1 MSNLTRAMM
10 MGAAGA
16 SADPLYV
23 DDVFSTYLFL
33 GSSSPVTITNGLD
46 LSGEGGLIWIKARTS
61 TASHATSSSA
71 NNYYGIMTPNTT
83 AADADSTTQYV
94 KGTSTGFQVT
104 MGNITPND
112 AGEDMASW
120 SFRKAPGFFDVV
132 TYTGNGSAQNI
143 SHSLG
148 SVPGMIIIKCTTN
161 AYTDWLVYHRSLGAT
176 KAITLNSTAAAVTS
190 GAAHW
195 NNTAPTSSVFTVNT
209 AGNVNLN
216 GGTHVAYIF
225 AHDEA
230 SFGTDEDESI
240 IKCGTYAGSGSTQN
254 ISLGFEAQWV
264 MFKNITTAGDWK
276 MGDIM
281 RGMTDASSQVFDAN
295 AVGAEGAAA
304 YNFAPY
310 SDGFTIGTNLSSI
323 NQSGQTYIYMAIR
336 RPNKPPTAATEVFD
350 DVTYNGTGSAVSIA
364 NSLSYTD
371 LVWLKR
377 RTSTDRYALTDRIR
391 GGTKYLSSDRNDS
404 ENTWSGEALELD
416 QMDSFGI
423 AGHASGINNSP
434 GQPYIS
440 WNFKRATGFF
450 DIVAYDGNNLA
461 TNQNHNLGV
470 PPELII
476 TKLRAHASNK
486 RDWAVGPFVSGLT
499 NYLILNETNTGGTL
513 SGYFPGTPTSTTW
526 ALPGGGSTGVNGT
539 GYAYISY
546 LFATLPGISKVG
558 SYSGTGNAINVDC
571 GFSSG
576 ARFILIKRTD
586 ASGDWYVYDTARG
599 IVSGNDPYLFPNTT
613 AAEVTN
619 TDYIDPLSS
628 GFTVTSSA
636 PAALNTNGGTYL
648 FLAIA

>member
-16 SADPLYV
+16 SGDKTYV

-46 LSGEGGLIWIKARTS
+46 LSGEGGLIWIKSRTS
-61 TASHATSSSA
+61 TASHSTSSSA

-132 TYTGNGSAQNI
+132 TYTGTGSAQNI

-161 AYTDWLVYHRSLGAT
+161 GYTDWLVYHRSLGAT
-176 KAITLNSTAAAVTS
+176 KAITLNSTAAVVTS

-195 NNTAPTSSVFTVNT
+195 NDTAPTSSVFTVNT

-230 SFGTDEDESI
+230 SFGTDGDESI
-240 IKCGTYAGSGSTQN
+240 IKCGTYAGNGTSGQIIN
-254 ISLGFEAQWV
+254 LGFEAQWLMIKSYTRGGGGYGWTMV
-264 MFKNITTAGDWK
+264 DMMRDRTLFAEETGNSGGGQVTPSANGFHLLVGD
-276 MGDIM
+276 
-281 RGMTDASSQVFDAN
+281 SNVN
-295 AVGAEGAAA
+295 E
-304 YNFAPY
+304 
-310 SDGFTIGTNLSSI
+310 
-323 NQSGQTYIYMAIR
+323 SGESYIYMAIR
-336 RPNKPPTAATEVFD
+336 RPNKPPSAATEVFD

-423 AGHASGINNSP
+423 AGHSSGINNSS